1 MYQVT
6 LYKDAADQVGTVVQA
21 SYLDQVI
28 SDGQLGLGINVSD
41 KFTFKIYP
49 FASIY
54 NEINGMVSQYKIES
68 EIDGHELSRGR
79 ILLAEEIYDGST
91 GYYKA
96 VTCSSDLD
104 YLNDSKQP
112 FQKVQN
118 TTPAQDFTSLINIH
132 NQQVS
137 ADRQFKVGKMEI
149 TNSTDNVYH
158 YVTPGTSTFATI
170 NEKLITKW
178 GGELRIRHENDG
190 NYIDWLKEIG
200 IHATQV
206 IDVDTNLKTIERK
219 LDPSQVYSVF
229 YPYGATIE
237 QTNATETNSADVAS
251 PRLTISSVNSGHDYL
266 ERSDLIGEFGR
277 ISGTKNWDDVHDA
290 KILLSKAKT
299 DFANYRP
306 VAVGYQIGAIDL
318 KPFGLAVDSFSV
330 GNYNRLINEYMGIDD
345 ELRIATIT
353 LNLDNPET
361 DTLTIG
367 DKELTLAEYNSK
379 QRKAVAQI
387 DLMNGVIIGQN
398 AKITELSEAAKTA
411 SASLK
416 KLKDDYED
424 LINTD
429 GSTVITAQLTAL
441 QNQTA
446 TVIANLGEIGAEV
459 LTNQNAIAD
468 LKIMDAKLDQRISA
482 LAGSTGGTT
491 NE

>member
-137 ADRQFKVGKMEI
+137 ADRQFKVGKIEI

-158 YVTPGTSTFATI
+158 YVTPGTSTLATI

-206 IDVDTNLKTIERK
+206 IDVDTNLKTMERK

-229 YPYGATIE
+229 YPYGVTIE

-290 KILLSKAKT
+290 KILLSKAQT

-361 DTLTIG
+361 DALTIG

-379 QRKAVAQI
+379 QRKAVSQI

-411 SASLK
+411 SASLE

-424 LINTD
+424 LINTA
-429 GSTVITAQLTAL
+429 GSTVITAQLTEL
-441 QNQTA
+441 KNQTD

-459 LTNQNAIAD
+459 STNQNAIAD

-482 LAGSTGGTT
+482 LEGNNGGTT